1 MTGVLSSL
9 WSSEGGGAL
18 GVHPLDQGFSHASV
32 RAHHPGS
39 GYYGDAVQR
48 VRHGAQESAFL
59 TSSQDHTLSSKMQED
74 CASLESLR
82 DEGETPASRTGHRQ
96 GSGCRCSQGEGPQP
110 GNRPGAAAGAPG
122 NSDLTAGLWSLLA
135 QALTIFQ
142 RSLTTMQI
150 QVAGLLQFAVPLFPT
165 AEVRRPPPASV
176 REEGEPQARAAVSQD
191 VERVPPCSL
200 APSLGFTGLCAPAAV
215 CRFAHQP
222 WSHLSVSAS
231 LHVGSSLLPAS
242 ERSAQNPAPVELLGV
257 QPSPADS
264 HVGLPGAAQGAG
276 VALGGEWG
284 AGTPQLATCSH
295 RSQ

>member
-96 GSGCRCSQGEGPQP
+96 GSGCRCSQGTGPGRGSCGGSWELEPDSRAVVSP
-110 GNRPGAAAGAPG
+110 GPGTDHLPALADHDADPGGGTATVCRAPLPHGRGEAA
-122 NSDLTAGLWSLLA
+122 S
-135 QALTIFQ
+135 
-142 RSLTTMQI
+142 
-150 QVAGLLQFAVPLFPT
+150 
-165 AEVRRPPPASV
+165 PASA

-215 CRFAHQP
+215 CGFAHQP

>member
-39 GYYGDAVQR
+39 GCYGDAVQR

-165 AEVRRPPPASV
+165 AEVRRPPRHP
-176 REEGEPQARAAVSQD
+176 RGKR
-191 VERVPPCSL
+191 
-200 APSLGFTGLCAPAAV
+200 G
-215 CRFAHQP
+215 
-222 WSHLSVSAS
+222 
-231 LHVGSSLLPAS
+231 
-242 ERSAQNPAPVELLGV
+242 NPR
-257 QPSPADS
+257 
-264 HVGLPGAAQGAG
+264 PG
-276 VALGGEWG
+276 
-284 AGTPQLATCSH
+284 P
-295 RSQ
+295 R